1 MNLVAKY
8 IATAVFLAFLVL
20 SHVLHVSSAM
30 KYFVVTDIIFSYTK
44 YLVDKLLLYALV
56 TVSCFILD

>member
-30 KYFVVTDIIFSYTK
+30 KYFVVTDIYFFK
-44 YLVDKLLLYALV
+44 YKV
-56 TVSCFILD
+56 FGG